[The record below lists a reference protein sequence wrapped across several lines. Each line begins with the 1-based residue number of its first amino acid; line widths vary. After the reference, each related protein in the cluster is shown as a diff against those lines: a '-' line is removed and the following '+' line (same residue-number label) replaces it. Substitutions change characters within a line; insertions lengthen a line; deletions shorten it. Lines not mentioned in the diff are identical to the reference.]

1 MFTLKID
8 HRASVSPLEAQ
19 PHRRLVDQIARRLTF
34 ENPRWA
40 ENEKRG
46 FSNFD
51 MPEYICGYE
60 LSSDR
65 LIVPRGFTMQLVG
78 ILRSAGVQFTIA
90 DRRRTL
96 ALVDFTFTGQ
106 LKDFQVQA
114 VDAMAA
120 RDFGVLAAPTGSGKT
135 IMALALVARR
145 QQPAMVVV
153 HTRELMEQW
162 IIRIENFLGIPAGQV
177 KRIGG
182 GKQIIGGKIGVAS
195 VQSLYKVAHDIAPH
209 IGHLVVDE
217 CHRPPSMT
225 FTESVSVFECGYM
238 TGLSTAP
245 WRRDGL
251 SRLIYWHLG
260 DKVYEVNT
268 VVLVEAGHVLQAVVT
283 WRSTSF
289 EPTYDPSTEYSR
301 MLSELTRDASRN
313 ALIAADVAQETRRRR
328 AGRVPG
334 TF

>member
-1 MFTLKID
+1 MFLHKKRHHILTLNID
-8 HRASVSPLEAQ
+8 QRATLSPLEAQ
-19 PHRRLVDQIARRLTF
+19 AHQRLVEQIARRPTF
-34 ENPRWA
+34 ENPQWA

-51 MPEYICGYE
+51 TPECICGYE

-65 LIVPRGFTMQLVG
+65 LIVPRGFARQLVQ

-96 ALVDFTFTGQ
+96 APVDFIFTGQ

-114 VDAMAA
+114 VDVMAA

-153 HTRELMEQW
+153 YTWELMEQW
-162 IIRIENFLGIPAGQV
+162 ISRIENFLGIPASQV
-177 KRIGG
+177 GHIGG
-182 GKQIIGGKIGVAS
+182 RKIGVAL

-217 CHRPPSMT
+217 CHRAPSRT
-225 FTESVSVFECGYM
+225 FTEAVSAFDCRYM
-238 TGLSTAP
+238 TGLSATP

-260 DKVYEVNT
+260 NKVHEVDKAA
-268 VVLVEAGHVLQAVVT
+268 LVEAGHVLQSEVIY
-283 WRSTSF
+283 RETSF
-289 EPTYDPSTEYSR
+289 EPVHDPSAE
-301 MLSELTRDASRN
+301 
-313 ALIAADVAQETRRRR
+313 
-328 AGRVPG
+328 
-334 TF
+334 